1 MISLFKRKKVTFLDN
16 KWNVVKTDVSVPDV
30 PRAHELIYLTHKY
43 YRVCNVV
50 FNVIGNKCDNIFVII
65 EPYTDDFKLIEKK

>member
-30 PRAHELIYLTHKY
+30 PRAHVLIYLTHKY
-43 YRVCNVV
+43 YRVCNIVTFITDNVKDNITHPVV
-50 FNVIGNKCDNIFVII
+50 FMCQIN
-65 EPYTDDFKLIEKK
+65 